1 MLRVKSFRFWFG
13 EVVSLVYVIKRLYEK
28 IIIIFSF
35 GIKFMDWFKEYWGNF
50 IGGEVC
56 SFEVVCFE
64 IGCFYSKIIYY

>member
-1 MLRVKSFRFWFG
+1 MLRVKSFGFWFG

-28 IIIIFSF
+28 IIVIFSF